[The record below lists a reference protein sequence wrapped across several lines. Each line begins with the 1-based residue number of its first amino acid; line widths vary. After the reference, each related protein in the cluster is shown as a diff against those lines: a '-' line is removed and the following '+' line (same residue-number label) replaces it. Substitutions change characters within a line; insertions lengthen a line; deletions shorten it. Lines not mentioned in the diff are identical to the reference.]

1 MSNQIRMV
9 HGEAEAAAMKLKKH
23 GTNIEVT
30 TKNFV
35 ADIARIPWDSD
46 ARAEFEVWK
55 AQMEQLWNEFHQVV
69 LKAGTVVADA
79 SESLKEADRRAAS
92 MMGQSGR

>member
-9 HGEAEAAAMKLKKH
+9 HGEAEAAAAKLKKH
-23 GTNIEVT
+23 GINIEVT

-35 ADIARIPWDSD
+35 ADIAKIPWDSD

-55 AQMEQLWNEFHQVV
+55 GQMEQLWNEFHQVV

-79 SESLKEADRRAAS
+79 SESLKEADRRAAAV
-92 MMGQSGR
+92 MGQSGR

>member
-1 MSNQIRMV
+1 MSSQIRMV

-23 GTNIEVT
+23 GINIEVT

-35 ADIARIPWDSD
+35 ADLAKIPWDSD

-55 AQMEQLWNEFHQVV
+55 RQMEQLWNEFHQVV
-69 LKAGTVVADA
+69 LKAGTVVSDA
-79 SESLKEADRRAAS
+79 SESLKEVDRKAAALMS
-92 MMGQSGR
+92 KR